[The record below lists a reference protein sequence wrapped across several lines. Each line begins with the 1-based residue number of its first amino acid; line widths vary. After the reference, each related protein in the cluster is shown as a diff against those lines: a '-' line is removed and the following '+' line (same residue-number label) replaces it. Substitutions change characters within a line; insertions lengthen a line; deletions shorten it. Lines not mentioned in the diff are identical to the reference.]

1 MTQDNKKRTYVKPS
15 MNVYMLSDRQRLL
28 VGSLP
33 LGAPNKPTP
42 YQW

>member
-15 MNVYMLSDRQRLL
+15 MKVFQLHHSTRLL

-33 LGAPNKPTP
+33 LDPNSPTNH
-42 YQW
+42 QW

>member
-15 MNVYMLSDRQRLL
+15 MKVFQLHARQRLL

-33 LGAPNKPTP
+33 LNDPNSPTNR
-42 YQW
+42 QW